1 MAKLKFRGK
10 KFRISNSVL
19 ITQLININKIR
30 NNRYL
35 NIMSNQLNQE
45 LEVLEIVTLENF
57 LWGA

>member
-35 NIMSNQLNQE
+35 NIISNQLNQE

-57 LWGA
+57 L